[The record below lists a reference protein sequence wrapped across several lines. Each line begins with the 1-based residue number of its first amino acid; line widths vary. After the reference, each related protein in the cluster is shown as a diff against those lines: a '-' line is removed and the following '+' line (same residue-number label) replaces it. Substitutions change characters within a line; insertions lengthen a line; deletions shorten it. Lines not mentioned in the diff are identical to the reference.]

1 VQINELADRDQAC
14 KTERERKKKER
25 EREKIDSAKGT

>member
-14 KTERERKKKER
+14 KTERER